1 MLINLLQTV
10 PQLFH
15 LHETADLGLLGCE
28 ICLPLRSRVSQD
40 EECARMNYRSPG
52 DADQLSPALL
62 QVWNAEIRG
71 NYDKLAE
78 YQSRF
83 FNLDPTMI
91 TAGDEVSIAWFGDPA
106 EPAFCIDEDVAREL
120 SDWGLRGRHELQN
133 EYLEYHVTYTTDG
146 SGKLRPKRVEFT
158 TELREYWV
166 TLAVEDPD
174 FTRALAGQLLGF
186 TPRWEDLYGVSD
198 PATLNRLQRKIAFS
212 TMMAGNGGDPDLKNA
227 HVPAQ
232 PTGPLNTEHA
242 LFMSH
247 PINGL
252 DDLLYIVMFGA
263 KPYSRQTPSGREPA
277 TKEQMFRQFGVEHLA
292 CRHADPRAAT
302 GAHDA
307 VYLGKVVA
315 FADPIGVYMAS
326 FSADDLRCQDKPV
339 PAEWIRFS
347 RGRQRL
353 VFGPSDSDALFLDD
367 IQVIQ
372 GDARW
377 SLAGGYDLAKRV
389 EVGPQVR
396 VSRTGHVEAN
406 EYVNL
411 DASTDPLNCGE
422 AEVCKRI
429 AQLKHEYEQQHS
441 FAVIAPRQVSR
452 IA

>member
-1 MLINLLQTV
+1 
-10 PQLFH
+10 
-15 LHETADLGLLGCE
+15 
-28 ICLPLRSRVSQD
+28 
-40 EECARMNYRSPG
+40 MNYRSPG
-52 DADQLSPALL
+52 DADQLSAPLIQA
-62 QVWNAEIRG
+62 WNAEIRA
-71 NYDKLAE
+71 NYDALAE

-83 FNLDPTMI
+83 FNLDPTTI
-91 TAGDEVSIAWFGDPA
+91 AAGDEVSVAWFGDPA
-106 EPAFCIDEDVAREL
+106 EPTFCFDEDVAREL
-120 SDWGLRGRHELQN
+120 SDWELNGRHELHN
-133 EYLEYHVTYTTDG
+133 EYLEYHVTYALD
-146 SGKLRPKRVEFT
+146 SNGKRRPKRVEFT

-174 FTRALAGQLLGF
+174 FMRNLAAQLLGF

-198 PATLNRLQRKIAFS
+198 PAILNKFQRKIAF
-212 TMMAGNGGDPDLKNA
+212 TTKMAGNGNDKQLQNA
-227 HVPAQ
+227 GVPAQ

-263 KPYSRQTPSGREPA
+263 KPYSRQTSSGREPA

-315 FADPIGVYMAS
+315 FADPIGVYIAS
-326 FSADDLRCQDKPV
+326 FGADDLRCQDKPV
-339 PAEWIRFS
+339 PAGWTQIS
-347 RGRQRL
+347 RGHQRL
-353 VFGPSDSDALFLDD
+353 VFGPSDSEALFLDD

-377 SLAGGYDLAKRV
+377 SLAGGYDLAKRI
-389 EVGPQVR
+389 EVGPKVR
-396 VSRTGHVEAN
+396 VARSGHVEAN
-406 EYVNL
+406 EYLDL
-411 DASTDPLNCGE
+411 DASTDPLNCAE
-422 AEVCKRI
+422 ADVCKRI
-429 AQLKHEYEQQHS
+429 AQLKHEYEQEHS
-441 FAVIAPRQVSR
+441 FAVIAPRQMSR

>member
-1 MLINLLQTV
+1 
-10 PQLFH
+10 
-15 LHETADLGLLGCE
+15 
-28 ICLPLRSRVSQD
+28 
-40 EECARMNYRSPG
+40 MNYRSPG
-52 DADQLSPALL
+52 DADQLSATLL
-62 QVWNAEIRG
+62 AAWNAEVRR
-71 NYDKLAE
+71 NYDRLAE

-83 FNLDPTMI
+83 FSLDPAAI
-91 TAGDEVSIAWFGDPA
+91 TPGDEVSVAWFGDPA
-106 EPAFCIDEDVAREL
+106 EPAFCFDEDVAREL
-120 SDWGLRGRHELQN
+120 SDWGVIGRHEVQN
-133 EYLEYHVTYTTDG
+133 EYLEYHVTYAMDAT
-146 SGKLRPKRVEFT
+146 GKRRPKRVEFT

-174 FTRALAGQLLGF
+174 FVRNLAAQVLGF

-198 PATLNRLQRKIAFS
+198 PSTLNPFQRKIAFS
-212 TMMAGNGGDPDLKNA
+212 TNTAGNGYDKELQNA
-227 HVPAQ
+227 GVPAQ
-232 PTGPLNTEHA
+232 PTGSLNAEHA

-307 VYLGKVVA
+307 VYLGKVIA
-315 FADPIGVYMAS
+315 FADPIGVYIAS
-326 FSADDLRCQDKPV
+326 FTTDDLRYQDEAV
-339 PAEWIRFS
+339 PPGWTQFS

-353 VFGPSDSDALFLDD
+353 VFGPSDLEPVFLDD

-377 SLAGGYDLAKRV
+377 SLAGGYDLAKRI

-396 VSRTGHVEAN
+396 VARTGHVEAN

-429 AQLKHEYEQQHS
+429 AQLKREYEQQHS
-441 FAVIAPRQVSR
+441 FAVIAPRKVSR